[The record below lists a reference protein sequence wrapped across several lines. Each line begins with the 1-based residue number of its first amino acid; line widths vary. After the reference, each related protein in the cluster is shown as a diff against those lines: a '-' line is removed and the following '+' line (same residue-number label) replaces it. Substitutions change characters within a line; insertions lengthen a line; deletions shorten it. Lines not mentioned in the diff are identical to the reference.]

1 MTGGIVT
8 RQYRRYWCYEYRGSY
23 HPRMTKN
30 TRKLP
35 LADWQLEDS
44 KRLKALYSQKRA
56 ELGLTQD
63 RIAAELGEGV
73 TQGAVSHFMNGR
85 TALSLKA
92 AAVFAKMLQVPI
104 SAFSPALA
112 KEVESLN
119 FSAPAIGPTGAV
131 VHAFIAIAQQT
142 LKDGA
147 VSEKTPLPAGDDDS
161 LQADAYAFIPQY
173 DAKAAAGLGSENP
186 HVEIQSTL
194 AFKRN
199 WLRSKGAKPEHL
211 IVMYADGQS
220 MQPTINHKDVLLVDR
235 SKIEP
240 VDSSVFV
247 LTSREG
253 AIVKRLVQ
261 APLGQWILRSDNSD
275 KDTHGDRFYGA
286 SQGNEHR
293 IIGQVIWRGGDL

>member
-8 RQYRRYWCYEYRGSY
+8 RQYRRYWCFEYRGSY

-44 KRLKALYSQKRA
+44 KRLKSLYSQRRA

-104 SAFSPALA
+104 SAFSPSIA
-112 KEVESLN
+112 KEVESL
-119 FSAPAIGPTGAV
+119 S
-131 VHAFIAIAQQT
+131 
-142 LKDGA
+142 
-147 VSEKTPLPAGDDDS
+147 SPLPGAMPVDGSRVARHADEVGSGLNPSPLPEGADKP
-161 LQADAYAFIPQY
+161 LQGEAYAFIPQY

-247 LTSREG
+247 LTSTDG

-275 KDTHGDRFYGA
+275 KDTHGDRFYGTN
-286 SQGNEHR
+286 QGNEHR